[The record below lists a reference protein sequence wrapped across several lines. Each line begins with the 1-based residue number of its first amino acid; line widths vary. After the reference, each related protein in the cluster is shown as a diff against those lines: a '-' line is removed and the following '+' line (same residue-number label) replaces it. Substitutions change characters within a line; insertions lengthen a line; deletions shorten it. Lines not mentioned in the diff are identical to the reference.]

1 MEIEK
6 DFSEKKKNFLT
17 DKQEIELYRDQGE
30 FNFNALDYN
39 YFMNLADEKE
49 ILEALSNPNI
59 FPNYQNFPPLE
70 K

>member
-1 MEIEK
+1 
-6 DFSEKKKNFLT
+6 LT